1 MEKTDKKIFCTLF
14 FSLTATI
21 TGVGIVVPLL
31 PVYAH
36 DLGASGFYI
45 ALIFSSFSLSRSFF
59 LPYFGRQSDKK
70 GRKPFIVIGLLGYTI
85 ISLAFIFSKNVE
97 TLIVIRFV
105 QGIASA
111 MIMPVTQAYVG
122 DITSAG
128 KEGFSMG
135 LFNISVFFGLS
146 IGPLAGGVISDTF
159 NLDAAFGCMGIFAF
173 AAFVLSFLLLPPARL
188 ERGVIQ
194 AKPPAD
200 WGLLLKD
207 TKILGLLIFR
217 FAYTGCIGIIWSFL
231 PVFAGTRFSFS
242 SSTIGILI
250 MLSVFISGLMQTP
263 MGYIADRFNRRIMV
277 ISGGL
282 VTGYGILRLG
292 WAEGFWDMFIADV
305 LFGLGGGI
313 SMPAI
318 MAIAVTEGSKNDA
331 MGSVMG
337 LMTLGHSLGMLIGA
351 LSAGLIMDFFDL
363 RQAFFLGSGMMVVG
377 VVLFAFQ
384 FRHSMVEQ
392 KRLITYGFS
401 KKE

>member
-1 MEKTDKKIFCTLF
+1 
-14 FSLTATI
+14 
-21 TGVGIVVPLL
+21 
-31 PVYAH
+31 
-36 DLGASGFYI
+36 
-45 ALIFSSFSLSRSFF
+45 
-59 LPYFGRQSDKK
+59 
-70 GRKPFIVIGLLGYTI
+70 
-85 ISLAFIFSKNVE
+85 
-97 TLIVIRFV
+97 
-105 QGIASA
+105 
-111 MIMPVTQAYVG
+111 
-122 DITSAG
+122 
-128 KEGFSMG
+128 MG